1 MIFRGAW
8 NKYCYSLSWCN
19 EKSSSF
25 IKIVD
30 LDTDFLLFLF
40 FFWIGGVRNL
50 RRFQH
55 VEVLVCLPI
64 QWVWNKAEWK
74 QNERERDREEKRER
88 ERRGYL
94 HFIIPCFVFVLT
106 SFSKREESWVSLV
119 PPYCFTKLSLCTG
132 SINCKIN
139 WAPST
144 QI

>member
-40 FFWIGGVRNL
+40 FFELEVSAIFVVFSML
-50 RRFQH
+50 RYWYVYQSNGY
-55 VEVLVCLPI
+55 ET
-64 QWVWNKAEWK
+64 K
-74 QNERERDREEKRER
+74 QNENKMRERKRQRREER

-119 PPYCFTKLSLCTG
+119 PPYCFTKMSLCTG